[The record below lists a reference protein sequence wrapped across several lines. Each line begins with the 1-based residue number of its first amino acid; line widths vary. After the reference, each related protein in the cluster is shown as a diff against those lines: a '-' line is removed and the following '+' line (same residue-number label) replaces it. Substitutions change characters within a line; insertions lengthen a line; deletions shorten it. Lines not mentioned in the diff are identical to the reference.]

1 MSRGQRESDIICK
14 SLMAMYWDGMGCHGM
29 PLPPHAA
36 PKQIRAFWQCPEDN
50 GSPTSSASPATGGK
64 SEPLFAQRFWLAA
77 HHKDQDRGNG
87 SLPPLDV
94 SARRLEIAR
103 FADTYMHTC
112 IRTWE
117 ASRLECARSRAQA
130 STRNLLQLPFGWH
143 GCSIADT
150 PLHPS
155 RQAKSTSTHEY
166 GYRIHNQRN
175 SLKTLE
181 VLSPHLPG
189 CPHPPVAIFRARTA
203 AARKTPQTQFPPS
216 PPPPG
221 YRTLVGCNASDLQT
235 WNPGW
240 RHAAQSPLPWSSR
253 ASPGPGPSLDTYAPR
268 AYLAQVGDSCR
279 DFGKAIIR
287 LG

>member
-1 MSRGQRESDIICK
+1 MARTGTALRPR

-117 ASRLECARSRAQA
+117 ASRLEVHTTSYFLETASRGFGVSLLCCAEMEPHD
-130 STRNLLQLPFGWH
+130 NL
-143 GCSIADT
+143 D
-150 PLHPS
+150 
-155 RQAKSTSTHEY
+155 
-166 GYRIHNQRN
+166 
-175 SLKTLE
+175 
-181 VLSPHLPG
+181 
-189 CPHPPVAIFRARTA
+189 
-203 AARKTPQTQFPPS
+203 
-216 PPPPG
+216 
-221 YRTLVGCNASDLQT
+221 
-235 WNPGW
+235 
-240 RHAAQSPLPWSSR
+240 
-253 ASPGPGPSLDTYAPR
+253 
-268 AYLAQVGDSCR
+268 
-279 DFGKAIIR
+279 
-287 LG
+287 